1 MTVSGDRI
9 DRDALLAELRAR
21 GVVSAAAVVEP
32 QPDGRGAAYIDDPD
46 ELGRARAVLES
57 HPQIVRVED
66 GPTGL
71 AWTLL
76 YFVQAPRPPWQE
88 LLEGGR

>member
-1 MTVSGDRI
+1 VAGDRI
-9 DRDALLAELRAR
+9 DRDVLLAELRQR

-32 QPDGRGAAYIDDPD
+32 QADGRGAAYIDDPD
-46 ELGRARAVLES
+46 ELGRARAVLEG

-76 YFVQAPRPPWQE
+76 YFVEAPRPPWRE
-88 LLEGGR
+88 LLEGER

>member
-1 MTVSGDRI
+1 MTDGGI

-32 QPDGRGAAYIDDPD
+32 QADGRGAAYIDDPD

-57 HPQIVRVED
+57 HPQIARVED

-76 YFVQAPRPPWQE
+76 YFVQAPRPPWHE